1 MSVLISGIGIA
12 GPTLAYWLSVY
23 GIKSTLIERAP
34 RLRSGGYAVDFWG
47 AGFDVAER
55 MGILPEI
62 RRDGYHIK
70 ELRIVNGQ
78 GRRIG
83 GFDVDIFR
91 NAAQGRYV
99 TIARSDLARNIYR
112 KIEGDCETIF
122 GDSIRGVNQ
131 HAEDVE
137 VTFEHAPP
145 RRFDAVIGADGL
157 HSTVRKLTF
166 GDENQFEE
174 FLDYSVAAFEVAG
187 YPQKDEDIYINY
199 SVPGKQVGRL
209 SLRNDRTLFLFVF
222 ADEHGRLTDLNDTGA
237 KKEALRSHF
246 DDLGWECPQILSA
259 MESCPEL
266 YFERVS
272 QIRMERWSKGRVGL
286 VGDAAFCPS
295 LLAGQG
301 SALAMV
307 AAYVL
312 AGELGATGSSP
323 EQALKS
329 YEKRL
334 HSFILGKQEAAQKFA
349 GAFTPK
355 TRWGLFL
362 RNQVTKAFAI
372 PFLAKM
378 LMGSSL
384 LDRIDL
390 PDYPETR
397 LESARVHQPYRE
409 SRYL

>member
-23 GIKSTLIERAP
+23 GIKSTLVERAP
-34 RLRSGGYAVDFWG
+34 HLRTGGYAIDFWG
-47 AGFDVAER
+47 VGFDIAER
-55 MGILPEI
+55 MGILPEV
-62 RRDGYHIK
+62 RRDSYNIK
-70 ELRIVNGQ
+70 ELRIVNAQ

-91 NAAQGRYV
+91 EAARGRYV
-99 TIARSDLARNIYR
+99 TIARSDLARIIYR

-122 GDSIRGVNQ
+122 GDCITEIKRGGNG
-131 HAEDVE
+131 VE
-137 VTFEHAPP
+137 VSFERAQARH
-145 RRFDAVIGADGL
+145 FDVVIGADGL
-157 HSTVRKLTF
+157 HSVVRKLTF
-166 GDENQFEE
+166 GDGDQFEE
-174 FLDYSVAAFEVAG
+174 FLGYSVAAFEVAG
-187 YPQKDEDIYINY
+187 YPHRDEDIYINY

-222 ADEHGRLTDLNDTGA
+222 ADEGGRLTDLADTGA
-237 KKEALRSHF
+237 QKAALRSEF
-246 DDLGWECPQILSA
+246 GGLGWECPDILA
-259 MESCPEL
+259 ALDSCPEL
-266 YFERVS
+266 YFDRVS
-272 QIRMERWSKGRVGL
+272 QIRMETWSKGRVGL

-301 SALAMV
+301 SALAMA

-312 AGELGATGSSP
+312 AGELGTSSSSP
-323 EQALKS
+323 EEPLRR

-334 HSFILGKQEAAQKFA
+334 HPFMLGKQEAAKKFA
-349 GAFTPK
+349 GSFTPR

-372 PFLAKM
+372 PYLPKL

-390 PDYPETR
+390 PDY
-397 LESARVHQPYRE
+397 SKVARQPV
-409 SRYL
+409 

>member
-12 GPTLAYWLSVY
+12 GPTLAYWLSAH
-23 GIKSTLIERAP
+23 GIKSTLVERAP
-34 RLRSGGYAVDFWG
+34 HLRTGGYAVDFWG
-47 AGFDVAER
+47 VGFDVAER

-62 RRDGYHIK
+62 RRDGYNIK
-70 ELRIVNGQ
+70 ELRIVDGQ
-78 GRRIG
+78 GRRTG

-91 NAAQGRYV
+91 RAAHGRYV

-112 KIEGDCETIF
+112 KVEPVCETIF
-122 GDSIRGVNQ
+122 GDSIAGIKQRTDG
-131 HAEDVE
+131 VE
-137 VTFEHAPP
+137 VTFERAPP
-145 RRFDAVIGADGL
+145 RHFDVVIGADGL
-157 HSTVRKLTF
+157 HSIVRQLAF

-174 FLDYSVAAFEVAG
+174 FLGYSVAAFEVAG
-187 YPQKDEDIYINY
+187 YPHRDEDIYINY

-222 ADEHGRLTDLNDTGA
+222 ADEHGPLTDLHDTA
-237 KKEALRSHF
+237 AQKEALRSEF
-246 DDLGWECPQILSA
+246 GGLGWECPQILAA

-266 YFERVS
+266 YFDRVS
-272 QIRMERWSKGRVGL
+272 QIRMETWSKGRIGL

-301 SALAMV
+301 SALAMA

-312 AGELGATGSSP
+312 AGELGATDSSP
-323 EQALKS
+323 EQALKC
-329 YEKRL
+329 YEQRL
-334 HSFILGKQEAAQKFA
+334 HTFLLGKQEAAKKFA
-349 GAFTPK
+349 GAFTPR

-372 PFLAKM
+372 PFLARIT
-378 LMGSSL
+378 MGSTL

-390 PDYPETR
+390 LNYSKT
-397 LESARVHQPYRE
+397 ARQPA
-409 SRYL
+409 

>member
-23 GIKSTLIERAP
+23 GIESTLVERAP
-34 RLRSGGYAVDFWG
+34 QLRTGGYAIDFWG
-47 AGFDVAER
+47 LGFDVAER

-62 RRDGYHIK
+62 RRDGYNIS
-70 ELRIVNGQ
+70 ELRIVNAQ

-91 NAAQGRYV
+91 KTAQGRYV
-99 TIARSDLARNIYR
+99 TIARSDLARDIYR
-112 KIEGDCETIF
+112 KVEGNCEMIF
-122 GDSIRGVNQ
+122 GDSITGTDQRPDG
-131 HAEDVE
+131 VE
-137 VTFEHAPP
+137 VTFEHAPS
-145 RRFDAVIGADGL
+145 RHFDVVIGADGL
-157 HSTVRKLTF
+157 HSVVRKLTF
-166 GDENQFEE
+166 GNEDQFQE
-174 FLDYSVAAFEVAG
+174 FLGYSVAAFEVAG
-187 YPQKDEDIYINY
+187 YPHRDEDIYINY

-209 SLRNDRTLFLFVF
+209 TLRNDRTLFLFVF
-222 ADEHGRLTDLNDTGA
+222 ADERGRLTDLHDIAA

-246 DDLGWECPQILSA
+246 GDLGWECPQILA
-259 MESCPEL
+259 ALDSCAEL
-266 YFERVS
+266 YFDPVC
-272 QIRMERWSKGRVGL
+272 QIRMKSWSKGRVGL

-312 AGELGATGSSP
+312 AGELGATDSSP
-323 EQALKS
+323 EEALQR

-334 HSFILGKQEAAQKFA
+334 HPFMLGKQEAAKKFA
-349 GAFTPK
+349 ASFTPK

-372 PFLAKM
+372 PFFGKWVL
-378 LMGSSL
+378 GSSL
-384 LDRIDL
+384 LDRLEL
-390 PDYPETR
+390 PDYSETADPT
-397 LESARVHQPYRE
+397 SSSPKP
-409 SRYL
+409 SRS

>member
-1 MSVLISGIGIA
+1 MCVLISGIGIG

-23 GIKSTLIERAP
+23 GIKSTLVERAP
-34 RLRSGGYAVDFWG
+34 QLRTGGYALDFWG
-47 AGFDVAER
+47 LGFDVAER

-62 RRDGYHIK
+62 RRDGYNIS
-70 ELRIVNGQ
+70 ELRIVNAQ

-91 NAAQGRYV
+91 KTAQGRYV

-112 KIEGDCETIF
+112 KVEGNCETIF
-122 GDSIRGVNQ
+122 GDSITGIDQRADG
-131 HAEDVE
+131 VE
-137 VTFEHAPP
+137 VTFEHSPS
-145 RRFDAVIGADGL
+145 RRFDLLIGADGL
-157 HSTVRKLTF
+157 HSMVRKLTF
-166 GDENQFEE
+166 GNEDQFEE
-174 FLDYSVAAFEVAG
+174 FLGYSVAAFEVVG
-187 YPQKDEDIYINY
+187 YPHRDEDIYINY

-209 SLRNDRTLFLFVF
+209 TLRNDRTLFLFVF
-222 ADEHGRLTDLNDTGA
+222 ADERGRLTDLHDIAA
-237 KKEALRSHF
+237 KKEALCSHF
-246 DDLGWECPQILSA
+246 GGLGWECPQILA
-259 MESCPEL
+259 ALDSCAEL
-266 YFERVS
+266 YFDPVS
-272 QIRMERWSKGRVGL
+272 QIRMKSWSKGRVGL

-323 EQALKS
+323 EEALHR

-334 HSFILGKQEAAQKFA
+334 QAFMLAKQEAAKKFA
-349 GAFTPK
+349 ASFTPK

-372 PFLAKM
+372 PFLGKWV
-378 LMGSSL
+378 LGSSL
-384 LDRIDL
+384 LDRLEL
-390 PDYPETR
+390 PDYSET
-397 LESARVHQPYRE
+397 ARHSV
-409 SRYL
+409 

>member
-23 GIKSTLIERAP
+23 GIKSTLVERAP
-34 RLRSGGYAVDFWG
+34 RLRTGGYALDFWG

-62 RRDGYHIK
+62 RRDGYNIK
-70 ELRIVNGQ
+70 ELRIVNAQ
-78 GRRIG
+78 GRRTG

-91 NAAQGRYV
+91 NAAHGRYV
-99 TIARSDLARNIYR
+99 TITRSDLAKNIYR
-112 KIEGDCETIF
+112 KIEGDCEMIF
-122 GDSIRGVNQ
+122 GDSIAAINQ
-131 HAEDVE
+131 RSHAVE
-137 VTFEHAPP
+137 VAFEHAPS
-145 RRFDAVIGADGL
+145 RHFDAVIGADGL
-157 HSTVRKLTF
+157 HSIVRKLTF
-166 GDENQFEE
+166 GDENRFEE
-174 FLDYSVAAFEVAG
+174 FLDYSVAAFEVPG
-187 YPQKDEDIYINY
+187 YPQRDEDIYINY

-222 ADEHGRLTDLNDTGA
+222 SDERGRLTDLNDTGA
-237 KKEALRSHF
+237 QKEALRSQF
-246 DDLGWECPQILSA
+246 GDLGWECPQILAA

-266 YFERVS
+266 YFDRVS
-272 QIRMERWSKGRVGL
+272 QIRMETWSKGRVGL

-323 EQALKS
+323 EQALKR

-334 HSFILGKQEAAQKFA
+334 HPFMLGKQEAAKKFA
-349 GAFTPK
+349 GSFTPK
-355 TRWGLFL
+355 TQWGLFL
-362 RNQVTKAFAI
+362 RNQITKAFAL
-372 PFLAKM
+372 PYLAEW

-390 PDYPETR
+390 PDYSETG
-397 LESARVHQPYRE
+397 LQPAGVQQHHADD
-409 SRYL
+409 